1 MPELPEVEQVRR
13 TLARHLLGRRVA
25 AVSIYRPD
33 FILASPA
40 ERTPHALL
48 EGDTITEL
56 RRLGK
61 SLALLGSSGRVV
73 GLHLGMTGQFLV
85 RPNPSNPPPAPN
97 PADLSSTT
105 HIHIAWHLT
114 SPSTPPTT
122 IAFRDPRRFG
132 EVRPL
137 PSLAHLTALWA
148 PLGPDALTI
157 TPDQLA
163 PRLKPGKRAIK
174 AALLDQHI
182 LAGVGNIYAD
192 EALFAARIS
201 PRKHAGRLSA
211 ADIARLCDHLRAI
224 LSRAISAGGST
235 LRDFVD
241 ADGAEGSYR
250 QHHQVYGRANQPCPN
265 CQTSLRSALIAQRTT
280 VWCPRCQSTTHT
292 PSPKSA
298 AVVKRA
304 RSAAGG

>member
-13 TLARHLLGRRVA
+13 TLAPHLLGRRVA

-33 FILASPA
+33 FILAAPA
-40 ERTPHALL
+40 DRTPHALL

-85 RPNPSNPPPAPN
+85 RPGPAS
-97 PADLSSTT
+97 PAALSSTT

-114 SPSTPPTT
+114 SPTTPPTT

-137 PSLAHLTALWA
+137 PSLIHLDALWA

-157 TPDQLA
+157 TPNELA

-201 PRKHAGRLSA
+201 PRKHAGRLTA

-241 ADGAEGSYR
+241 ADGTQGSYR

-265 CQTSLRSALIAQRTT
+265 CQTTLRSALIAQRTT

-292 PSPKSA
+292 PSPKSPA
-298 AVVKRA
+298 AVKRS
-304 RSAAGG
+304 RRVAGG